1 MVEQGIFSN
10 FPITVYGDM
19 EKYNETLSKGRC
31 RIFYK
36 GRNHNGSFITDEFA
50 EKLLRSIPYTPVKGI
65 YDGDD
70 YTDHGVE
77 RTEGRIYG
85 IVPENPNFAWE
96 IHLDEDGKE
105 REYACVDVL
114 YFTALYPEAS
124 EIVHKSQSMELYKK
138 SIKGEWQFING
149 QKTFV
154 FLEGSFL
161 GLQILGDSVQ
171 PCFEGAAF
179 YTLYDSV
186 KEILYRLEEYQ
197 NADLEHK
204 QGGTTMPNLTF
215 KVSDGQKYDILW
227 SLLNSNHNEENG
239 WAVEYGICEVYD
251 DYALVRNYAESIYE
265 RVYYT
270 KNDEAETVEI
280 TSKERCYVIDVSEE
294 EMTAL
299 STIKGEGTYTAAAA
313 SIEEKN
319 ATIASF
325 AEVVAAKEETIQ
337 NLNDEFSAQS
347 QKIEEL
353 ELTISTLTAEG
364 ETARLAADAD
374 RQTIATLEASLVSE
388 TERSCALQEENIALA
403 AYKKTIEDNA
413 KLALIDSYSTH
424 LSAET
429 VTLYKA
435 RLEEYTS
442 LEELDVRLTYE
453 VKLANPTIFNK
464 QSTPAPLYIPKDE
477 ATPSGL
483 ADILSRYEK
492 KN

>member
-1 MVEQGIFSN
+1 
-10 FPITVYGDM
+10 
-19 EKYNETLSKGRC
+19 
-31 RIFYK
+31 
-36 GRNHNGSFITDEFA
+36 
-50 EKLLRSIPYTPVKGI
+50 
-65 YDGDD
+65 
-70 YTDHGVE
+70 
-77 RTEGRIYG
+77 
-85 IVPENPNFAWE
+85 
-96 IHLDEDGKE
+96 
-105 REYACVDVL
+105 
-114 YFTALYPEAS
+114 
-124 EIVHKSQSMELYKK
+124 
-138 SIKGEWQFING
+138 
-149 QKTFV
+149 
-154 FLEGSFL
+154 
-161 GLQILGDSVQ
+161 
-171 PCFEGAAF
+171 
-179 YTLYDSV
+179 
-186 KEILYRLEEYQ
+186 
-197 NADLEHK
+197 
-204 QGGTTMPNLTF
+204 MPNLTF

-374 RQTIATLEASLVSE
+374 RQTIATLEASLASE